1 MATPQETFE
10 ELEARHR
17 KEKKD
22 LVATITSLK
31 KSIPKGDKRKKKEVA
46 AEIAELEKTHSERHR
61 AELSLVGGSSKA
73 CTSSTPDTS
82 GNQNLCQPDTPDA
95 ESESGSAAAS
105 ALGLYANSSQPVR
118 AVAKKNKARQRL
130 QRRAEE
136 LKRQQ
141 EEAEAEAE
149 DMVDNSA
156 IETEAISKLA
166 AGDGLSIREIRPDGH
181 CLYAAFGDQVN
192 TYHGYSIS
200 YLEIRKRAAEYMRA
214 NYGDFIPFMTRKDG
228 DLFSED
234 DFEKYCCDIES
245 TATWG
250 GQQEITA
257 LSHSFQL
264 PVHIY
269 QSNMP
274 VLRIGED
281 AYSANDPIRLSYH
294 RHAYGLG
301 EHYNSLQKDPAA
313 VKQHIHAG
321 LDASEPPSDTAHV
334 CNKNEKQ

>member
-10 ELEARHR
+10 DLEARHR

-22 LVATITSLK
+22 LIATITSLK

-46 AEIAELEKTHSERHR
+46 AEIAELERTHSERHR
-61 AELSLVGGSSKA
+61 AELSVIGGCSKA
-73 CTSSTPDTS
+73 FTSSTPDTADNQDHDQS
-82 GNQNLCQPDTPDA
+82 GMPDA
-95 ESESGSAAAS
+95 KSEGGSATAS
-105 ALGLYANSSQPVR
+105 VLGLYTNPSQPVKP
-118 AVAKKNKARQRL
+118 VAKKNKARQRL
-130 QRRAEE
+130 QRRAEQ

-149 DMVDNSA
+149 GMVDTA
-156 IETEAISKLA
+156 AVETEAISKLA
-166 AGDGLSIREIRPDGH
+166 ASDGLSIQEIRPDGH

-192 TYHGYSIS
+192 TYHGYTVS
-200 YLEIRKRAAEYMRA
+200 YSQMRKRAAEYMRA
-214 NYGDFIPFMTRKDG
+214 NYGDFISFMTREDG
-228 DLFSED
+228 DLFSES
-234 DFEKYCCDIES
+234 DFEKYCSDIET

-281 AYSANDPIRLSYH
+281 AYSANNPIRLSYH

-301 EHYNSLQKDPAA
+301 EHYNSLRKDPAA
-313 VKQHIHAG
+313 VKQYTHAG
-321 LDASEPPSDTAHV
+321 LDASETPVKHCSSLQQ
-334 CNKNEKQ
+334 K